1 MNNTDREEKIYD
13 LRWSHFAKLFGTA
26 EKECNPAC
34 KQMIS
39 GMDFRYKILD
49 GEKREQILLD
59 VLKKLDSNHLSV
71 SGRKRKNDWEKGW
84 SQNLQ
89 KFIENDQDVLALV
102 PAYVRPDRILRL
114 NHNYITSSDPNF
126 ELNFYTVYRQYL
138 FRRYLSDFDS
148 IYEFGCG
155 TGYNLLIM
163 AQMYPDKQFYGMDWA
178 AASRDLVNEIGK
190 TLNPNIS
197 GHLFDMFVPN
207 YDLEIDNNSVFIT
220 LNSLEQLGDNFES
233 FLQFIL
239 SKTPRL
245 CIHAEPIIELYNSEH
260 ILDYVA
266 IKYHQKRGY
275 LNNYLSRL
283 KALESTGTIK
293 ILKTRRIPFG
303 SLFHEG
309 YSLVIWQPLT

>member
-1 MNNTDREEKIYD
+1 MGSTDRKENNFELGLPD
-13 LRWSHFAKLFGTA
+13 FAQLFGIS
-26 EKECNPAC
+26 EKEFSAEC
-34 KQMIS
+34 QRMIS
-39 GMDFRYKILD
+39 SMDFRYKILD
-49 GEKREQILLD
+49 GQKRERILLD
-59 VLKKLDSNHLSV
+59 VLKKLDSNHLTV
-71 SGRKRKNDWEKGW
+71 SGSKRKNDWEKGW

-89 KFIENDQDVLALV
+89 KFIENDHDVLALV

-114 NHNYITSSDPNF
+114 NLNYITSSNPDL
-126 ELNFYTVYRQYL
+126 ELNFYTVYRHYL
-138 FRRYLSDFDS
+138 FRRYLSEFDS

-163 AQMYPDKQFYGMDWA
+163 AQMYPEKKFYGMDWA
-178 AASRDLVNEIGK
+178 VASKDLVNEIGK
-190 TLNPNIS
+190 ALSPNIS
-197 GHLFDMFVPN
+197 GHLFDMFSPN
-207 YDLEIDNNSVFIT
+207 DDLEIDKNSVFIT
-220 LNSLEQLGDNFES
+220 LNSLEQLGDNYES

-239 SKTPRL
+239 SKTPKL

-283 KALESTGTIK
+283 KALESAGK
-293 ILKTRRIPFG
+293 IRIIKTRRIPFG

-309 YSLVIWQPLT
+309 YSLVIWKPIP